1 MYRKKLNR
9 REDEMV
15 SMVEDLFRE
24 IELYAEDEATKTRLL
39 VLLCFMHGSFFCAV
53 PSASR
58 KKEESKDSL
67 NGRFPVFVF
76 LTMQWGRQK
85 HSRSTNCPS
94 AVSHTLW
101 FTFHCFS
108 MLFLSFFSF
117 PGMIMSLD
125 FLLWSG
131 SSSPSATFALEA

>member
-53 PSASR
+53 PSAPR
-58 KKEESKDSL
+58 KKRRVQGQSQREVSCFRVPYNAMGQTETFKIDELSL
-67 NGRFPVFVF
+67 
-76 LTMQWGRQK
+76 
-85 HSRSTNCPS
+85 C
-94 AVSHTLW
+94 
-101 FTFHCFS
+101 CFS
-108 MLFLSFFSF
+108 NVVYYISLLFLSFFSF

-131 SSSPSATFALEA
+131 SSSPSATSALEA